1 MSVPVLTSSTL
12 EVSVLSRLL
21 QRGNENCMSK
31 LETKMGERTR
41 SSVLFA
47 DFLSSRPAVSQTLS
61 KLLGMDEQA
70 SPRIVKEF
78 LLMDVS
84 KKQRT

>member
-1 MSVPVLTSSTL
+1 
-12 EVSVLSRLL
+12 
-21 QRGNENCMSK
+21 
-31 LETKMGERTR
+31 MGERTR

-47 DFLSSRPAVSQTLS
+47 DFLSSCPAVSQTLS
-61 KLLGMDEQA
+61 KFLRMDEQA